1 MNATA
6 RCNETIIAQHY
17 AETPMRW
24 LFTLKFNMNTNG
36 ISKIITTGTI
46 GNGHN
51 IYCTASPILANRS
64 TVRKDWKLNCHP
76 GGEGDFGKEHPH
88 WKIQGLF
95 TAHESYGRWPSGLA
109 EFEIDAQ
116 EDDKSENFI
125 GDHSNQYRRMALNG
139 LCIAGN
145 GVETNEDLTDTLTE
159 ISWEEAR
166 NVEKEY
172 IWNAETGEWDLD
184 DYIDDR
190 LNNLDSWSYFKEN
203 EFDLD
208 GYDIHWSAYAPE
220 KEDNP
225 WEEYSGGEMAER
237 FYQGSQKYQD
247 DPNYKWDKVFEEWVF
262 VQRGS
267 IVLKPSQQ
275 VKRWYRG
282 NHDEFKRT
290 FCDASKSKCACEDQ
304 IRRNREGNS
313 TMYSLSGL
321 GARANHYS
329 GSRGFTAMN

>member
-1 MNATA
+1 
-6 RCNETIIAQHY
+6 
-17 AETPMRW
+17 
-24 LFTLKFNMNTNG
+24 
-36 ISKIITTGTI
+36 
-46 GNGHN
+46 
-51 IYCTASPILANRS
+51 
-64 TVRKDWKLNCHP
+64 
-76 GGEGDFGKEHPH
+76 
-88 WKIQGLF
+88 
-95 TAHESYGRWPSGLA
+95 
-109 EFEIDAQ
+109 
-116 EDDKSENFI
+116 
-125 GDHSNQYRRMALNG
+125 MALNG

-282 NHDEFKRT
+282 NHDEFKGLSAMQANQSVHVKT
-290 FCDASKSKCACEDQ
+290 KLEETEK
-304 IRRNREGNS
+304 GNS